1 MNWDGTKNIRIV
13 DEIIVCIIYLKYI
26 ILKIFSLV
34 VRILL
39 LNIFRILDSV

>member
-26 ILKIFSLV
+26 ILKIFS
-34 VRILL
+34 IS
-39 LNIFRILDSV
+39 NIIIKYF

>member
-34 VRILL
+34 FRILL

>member
-13 DEIIVCIIYLKYI
+13 DEIIVYIIYLKYI

-34 VRILL
+34 FRILL